1 MTTPVEPRED
11 ADRRLEEAARQMLR
25 QGAEDIDAATAS
37 RLNRARQAALAGL
50 GDRRSAW
57 LGGWQPAL
65 GAAAV
70 AGLALA
76 LWLGREPAPLPAKVD
91 AALALEVLL
100 ADENLEMIED
110 LEFYDWLQADGGQEQ
125 PDPGLTG

>member
-1 MTTPVEPRED
+1 MTTPGEPRED
-11 ADRRLEEAARQMLR
+11 AERRFEEAARQVLR
-25 QGAEDIDAATAS
+25 QDAENIDAATAS
-37 RLNRARQAALAGL
+37 RLNRARQAALAEL
-50 GDRRSAW
+50 GGRPSAW

-76 LWLGREPAPLPAKVD
+76 LWVGREPAAPPTAAD
-91 AALALEVLL
+91 PALALEVLL

-125 PDPGLTG
+125 IDPGLTG